1 MKKSMTNYLYA
12 LSEDDMDVLYEII
25 AMKYRKF
32 IRLYWLLKDFSDNI
46 IKLKYKEKTDLNVLK
61 IVVVF
66 SNIDVDKIC
75 KKLTSN
81 LDDSD
86 NITIEST
93 KNEIN
98 IKILKDEAE

>member
-32 IRLYWLLKDFSDNI
+32 IRFYWLLKDFSDNI
-46 IKLKYKEKTDLNVLK
+46 IKLKYKEKTELNVLK

-75 KKLTSN
+75 KKLNSN

-98 IKILKDEAE
+98 IKILKDETV

>member
-46 IKLKYKEKTDLNVLK
+46 IKLKYKEKTELNVLK

-98 IKILKDEAE
+98 IKILKDEEE

>member
-46 IKLKYKEKTDLNVLK
+46 IKLKYKEKTELNVLK

-75 KKLTSN
+75 KKLNSN

-93 KNEIN
+93 KNEIS
-98 IKILKDEAE
+98 IKILKDETV

>member
-46 IKLKYKEKTDLNVLK
+46 IKLKYKEKQ
-61 IVVVF
+61 
-66 SNIDVDKIC
+66 S
-75 KKLTSN
+75 
-81 LDDSD
+81 
-86 NITIEST
+86 
-93 KNEIN
+93 
-98 IKILKDEAE
+98 

>member
-1 MKKSMTNYLYA
+1 MTKSMTNYLYA

-46 IKLKYKEKTDLNVLK
+46 IKLKYKEKTELNVLK

-75 KKLTSN
+75 KKLNSN

-98 IKILKDEAE
+98 IKILKDETD

>member
-1 MKKSMTNYLYA
+1 MTNINVDSSNAYFS
-12 LSEDDMDVLYEII
+12 SEDGVL
-25 AMKYRKF
+25 F
-32 IRLYWLLKDFSDNI
+32 N
-46 IKLKYKEKTDLNVLK
+46 KEKTELNVLK

-75 KKLTSN
+75 KKLNSN

-98 IKILKDEAE
+98 IKILKDETV

>member
-1 MKKSMTNYLYA
+1 MTNYLYA

-46 IKLKYKEKTDLNVLK
+46 IKLKYKEKTELNVLK

-75 KKLTSN
+75 KKLNSN

-98 IKILKDEAE
+98 IKILKDETD

>member
-1 MKKSMTNYLYA
+1 MTNYLYA

-46 IKLKYKEKTDLNVLK
+46 IKLKYKEKTELNVLK

-75 KKLTSN
+75 KKLNSN

-98 IKILKDEAE
+98 IKILKDETV

>member
-46 IKLKYKEKTDLNVLK
+46 IKLKYKEKTELNVLK

-75 KKLTSN
+75 KKLNSN
-81 LDDSD
+81 LDYSD

-98 IKILKDEAE
+98 IKILKDETV

>member
-46 IKLKYKEKTDLNVLK
+46 IKLKYKEKTELNVLK

-75 KKLTSN
+75 KKLNSN

-98 IKILKDEAE
+98 IKILKDETE

>member
-98 IKILKDEAE
+98 IKILKDEVE

>member
-1 MKKSMTNYLYA
+1 MTNYLYA

>member
-46 IKLKYKEKTDLNVLK
+46 IKLKYKEKTELNVLK

-75 KKLTSN
+75 KKLTSS

>member
-46 IKLKYKEKTDLNVLK
+46 IKLKYKEKTELNVLK

-75 KKLTSN
+75 KKLNSN

-98 IKILKDEAE
+98 IKILKDETD

>member
-46 IKLKYKEKTDLNVLK
+46 IKLKYKEKTELNVLK

-75 KKLTSN
+75 KKLNSN

-98 IKILKDEAE
+98 IKILKDETV

>member
-46 IKLKYKEKTDLNVLK
+46 IKLKYKEKTELNVLK

-75 KKLTSN
+75 KKLNSN

-86 NITIEST
+86 NETV
-93 KNEIN
+93 
-98 IKILKDEAE
+98 

>member
-46 IKLKYKEKTDLNVLK
+46 IKLKYKEKTELNVLK

-75 KKLTSN
+75 KKLNSN

-93 KNEIN
+93 K
-98 IKILKDEAE
+98 K

>member
-75 KKLTSN
+75 KKLNSN

-98 IKILKDEAE
+98 IKILKDETV